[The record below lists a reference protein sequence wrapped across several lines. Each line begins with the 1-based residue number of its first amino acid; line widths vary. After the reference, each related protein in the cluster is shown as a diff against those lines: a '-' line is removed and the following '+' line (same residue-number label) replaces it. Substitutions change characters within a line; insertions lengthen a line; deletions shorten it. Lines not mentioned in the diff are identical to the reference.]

1 MPMYGEK
8 KLEEFLG
15 SIDARFPLSPIRGG
29 RRKGV
34 CYLSSIWKDRSQP
47 VRDIIS
53 LFIVDSGVP
62 PRLISLSF
70 FAGSPDRKMRA
81 PHGEHV
87 SISSTCVT
95 RRCTFIYVEKFR
107 PIHFKT
113 GGGEIGSEEKCSDKH
128 LPLFPNKR
136 IFLFSV
142 ENTLFLGARIKSS

>member
-15 SIDARFPLSPIRGG
+15 SIDARFPLSPIRGE
-29 RRKGV
+29 RRRGV

-70 FAGSPDRKMRA
+70 FADPLRLRIGKCALLMGNTYPSRRR
-81 PHGEHV
+81 V
-87 SISSTCVT
+87 SRDGV
-95 RRCTFIYVEKFR
+95 
-107 PIHFKT
+107 
-113 GGGEIGSEEKCSDKH
+113 H
-128 LPLFPNKR
+128 LY
-136 IFLFSV
+136 
-142 ENTLFLGARIKSS
+142 T